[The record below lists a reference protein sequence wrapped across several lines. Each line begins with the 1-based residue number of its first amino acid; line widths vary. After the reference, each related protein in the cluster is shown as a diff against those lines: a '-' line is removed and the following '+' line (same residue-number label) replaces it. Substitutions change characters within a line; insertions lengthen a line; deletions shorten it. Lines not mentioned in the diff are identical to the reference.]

1 MKDPTIDICD
11 NTYTRNMTA
20 DINKRR
26 EYGRLEGYTSNTVGH
41 HYLRLTM
48 SEPRTRTEWKWGEI
62 ARTAGADKANTTRV
76 GIRLHAGQ
84 VKQLR
89 NFLDRWL
96 KCHYGEVGVK

>member
-48 SEPRTRTEWKWGEI
+48 SEPRKRTEWQWGEI
-62 ARTAGADKANTTRV
+62 ARTIGADKANTTRV

-84 VKQLR
+84 VKRLR
-89 NFLDRWL
+89 NFLNRWL
-96 KCHYGEVGVK
+96 KCHYEEVGEK